1 LRPRDDSMML
11 LSQSGRAPAPPE
23 EEFHEG
29 RDPEA
34 SPGLELSIPQV
45 MLIVRAHWKKILI
58 IALSIMIVA
67 STVIKL
73 LPKSY
78 TSTATLK
85 VDADLK
91 DPLAGEAGPAE
102 RGGYIPTEIQLMRSD
117 DVLLAVIDHLD
128 LTHNKEFAA
137 GYSGDP
143 ANLREWVKEKLYK
156 DLDIQQGGESSLL
169 INVSATSRESLMAA
183 KLANAVADAYVEQE
197 RRRLD
202 DPAAER
208 ARRYGEQLAE
218 LKTKVSAAEDQLAAF
233 RQRTG
238 ITDPT
243 GQKTADLEAL
253 AAMEKRLEDAK
264 NARREAEVQAAANG
278 SGAAE
283 TTAAYGRVQQ
293 EQLALA
299 AQQSQLAQLR
309 TTLGER
315 HPKVLELQSQIQA
328 TQQEIAGQLHTYART
343 ASADLRSAID
353 LQQKME
359 QAVAQQR
366 ASVLAAGAVRDEGSK
381 YEMELDSAKTV
392 YKRALDGY
400 DQIMFASAGHY
411 TYVNIVGR
419 GVPAL
424 KSTKPNK
431 VKLLVMA
438 ILAGIVVGFGA
449 PVGYE
454 LFVDRRVR
462 CRDDLERTFRI
473 PVLIELTHGSIPAGA
488 A

>member
-1 LRPRDDSMML
+1 LRASNESQVL
-11 LSQSGRAPAPPE
+11 LAQSGKPPSE
-23 EEFHEG
+23 EDFHES
-29 RDPEA
+29 REA
-34 SPGLELSIPQV
+34 EDAPGMELSIHQV
-45 MLIVRAHWKKILI
+45 ILILRAHWMMVLI
-58 IALSIMIVA
+58 IALSIIAVGGIV
-67 STVIKL
+67 VKL

-85 VDADLK
+85 VDSDLK
-91 DPLAGEAGPAE
+91 DPLAGEAGPGE

-117 DVLLAVIDHLD
+117 EVLLAVIDRLD

-137 GYSGDP
+137 GYSGNP

-156 DLDIQQGGESSLL
+156 VLDIQQGAESSLL
-169 INVSATSRESLMAA
+169 INVGATSRNSLMAA
-183 KLANAVADAYVEQE
+183 QIANAVADAYVEQE

-218 LKTKVSAAEDQLAAF
+218 LKNKVSAAEDQLAAF

-243 GQKTADLEAL
+243 GQKTADLETL
-253 AAMEKRLEDAK
+253 AAMEKRLEEAK
-264 NARREAEVQAAANG
+264 NARREAEVQASANS

-283 TTAAYGRVQQ
+283 TTAAAARVQQ
-293 EQLALA
+293 EQA
-299 AQQSQLAQLR
+299 QLATQQAQLAELR

-328 TQQEIAGQLHTYART
+328 TQQEIAGQLHSYART

-353 LQQKME
+353 LQQKLE

-381 YEMELDSAKTV
+381 FEMELDSAKTV

-400 DQIMFASAGHY
+400 DQIMFASTGHY
-411 TYVNIVGR
+411 TYVNLVSR
-419 GVPAL
+419 AVPAL

-431 VKLLVMA
+431 IKLLVMI
-438 ILAGIVVGFGA
+438 ILAGIAVGFGV
-449 PVGYE
+449 PLGYE

-462 CRDDLERTFRI
+462 CRDDLERTFRV
-473 PVLIELTHGSIPAGA
+473 PVLIELTHGALPARA

>member
-1 LRPRDDSMML
+1 LRSPNDSMVL
-11 LSQSGRAPAPPE
+11 LSQSGRPPAE
-23 EEFHEG
+23 EDFQESRE
-29 RDPEA
+29 PEA
-34 SPGLELSIPQV
+34 APGLELSVHQL
-45 MLIVRAHWKKILI
+45 MLILRAHWLTVLL
-58 IALSIMIVA
+58 IALSIMIVGG
-67 STVIKL
+67 TVIKL

-85 VDADLK
+85 VDSDLK
-91 DPLAGEAGPAE
+91 DPLAGEAGPGE
-102 RGGYIPTEIQLMRSD
+102 RGGYIPTEMQLMRSD
-117 DVLLAVIDHLD
+117 EVLLAVIDHLD

-156 DLDIQQGGESSLL
+156 VLDIQQGVEGSLL
-169 INVSATSRESLMAA
+169 INAGATSRNPLMAA
-183 KLANAVADAYVEQE
+183 QLANAVADAYVEQE

-218 LKTKVSAAEDQLAAF
+218 LKSKVSAAEDQLAAF

-243 GQKTADLEAL
+243 GQKTADLETL
-253 AAMEKRLEDAK
+253 SVLEKRLEDAK
-264 NARREAEVQAAANG
+264 NARREAEVQAANS
-278 SGAAE
+278 SGTAE
-283 TTAAYGRVQQ
+283 TTAAYTRVQQ
-293 EQLALA
+293 EQAQLAT
-299 AQQSQLAQLR
+299 QQSQLAQLR

-328 TQQEIAGQLHTYART
+328 TQQEIAGQLHSYART
-343 ASADLRSAID
+343 AGADLRSAID
-353 LQQKME
+353 LQQKLE

-366 ASVLAAGAVRDEGSK
+366 ANVLAAGAVRDEGSK
-381 YEMELDSAKTV
+381 YEMELDSAKSV

-411 TYVNIVGR
+411 TYVNIVSR

-431 VKLLVMA
+431 IKLLVMV
-438 ILAGIVVGFGA
+438 ILAGIIAGFGA
-449 PVGYE
+449 PLCYE
-454 LFVDRRVR
+454 LFLDRRVR
-462 CRDDLERTFRI
+462 CRDDLERTFRV
-473 PVLIELTHGSIPAGA
+473 PVLIELIHGATPARA

>member
-1 LRPRDDSMML
+1 LRSSNESLVL
-11 LSQSGRAPAPPE
+11 LSQSGKPPPE
-23 EEFHEG
+23 EEFQEN

-34 SPGLELSIPQV
+34 APGLELSIHQV
-45 MLIVRAHWKKILI
+45 ILILRAHWLQVLL
-58 IALSIMIVA
+58 IALSIIIVGG
-67 STVIKL
+67 TVVKL

-85 VDADLK
+85 VDSDLK
-91 DPLAGEAGPAE
+91 DPLAGEAGPEE

-117 DVLLAVIDHLD
+117 EVLLAVIDHLD
-128 LTHNKEFAA
+128 LTHNQEFAA
-137 GYSGDP
+137 GYSGNP

-156 DLDIQQGGESSLL
+156 VLDIQQGAESSLL
-169 INVSATSRESLMAA
+169 INVGATSRNALIAA
-183 KLANAVADAYVEQE
+183 QLANAVADAYVEQE

-218 LKTKVSAAEDQLAAF
+218 LKSKVSAAEDQLAAF

-243 GQKTADLEAL
+243 GQKTADLDTL
-253 AAMEKRLEDAK
+253 AALEKRLEEAK
-264 NARREAEVQAAANG
+264 NARREAEVQAAANS

-283 TTAAYGRVQQ
+283 TTAAAARVQQ
-293 EQLALA
+293 EQAQLAT
-299 AQQSQLAQLR
+299 QQSQLAQLR

-328 TQQEIAGQLHTYART
+328 TKQDIAGQLHSYART

-381 YEMELDSAKTV
+381 FEMELDSAKTV

-411 TYVNIVGR
+411 TYVNIVSR
-419 GVPAL
+419 AVPAL

-431 VKLLVMA
+431 VKLLVMI
-438 ILAGIVVGFGA
+438 ILAGIVVGFGG
-449 PVGYE
+449 PLCYE
-454 LFVDRRVR
+454 LFLDRRVR
-462 CRDDLERTFRI
+462 CRDDLERTFRV
-473 PVLIELTHGSIPAGA
+473 PVLIELTHGAAPARA

>member
-1 LRPRDDSMML
+1 LRPRNDQTLL
-11 LSQSGRAPAPPE
+11 LSQSGRSAPE
-23 EEFHEG
+23 EEFQES
-29 RDPEA
+29 REPEE
-34 SPGLELSIPQV
+34 SGGLELSLHQIT
-45 MLIVRAHWKKILI
+45 LILRAHWKQVLI
-58 IALSIMIVA
+58 IALSIIIVGA
-67 STVIKL
+67 VVIKF

-91 DPLAGEAGPAE
+91 DPLAGQVGPEE
-102 RGGYIPTEIQLMRSD
+102 RGGYIPTEMQLMRSD
-117 DVLLAVIDHLD
+117 DVLLAVIDRLD
-128 LTHNKEFAA
+128 LTHNKEFAT

-143 ANLREWVKEKLYK
+143 ANLREWVKERLYK
-156 DLDIQQGGESSLL
+156 VLDIQQGVEGSLL
-169 INVSATSRESLMAA
+169 INVTATSRNSVMAA
-183 KLANAVADAYVEQE
+183 RLSNAVADAYVDQE

-202 DPAAER
+202 DPASER

-218 LKTKVSAAEDQLAAF
+218 LKTKVAAAEDQLAAF

-243 GQKTADLEAL
+243 GQKTADLETLGAL
-253 AAMEKRLEDAK
+253 EKRLEDAK
-264 NARREAEVQAAANG
+264 NARREAEVQSASN
-278 SGAAE
+278 SGGTAE
-283 TTAAYGRVQQ
+283 TTAAYTRVQ
-293 EQLALA
+293 A
-299 AQQSQLAQLR
+299 AQASLATEQKELAELR
-309 TTLGER
+309 TTLGDR
-315 HPKVLELQSQIQA
+315 HPKVLELQSQISA
-328 TQQEIAGQLHTYART
+328 TQQEIAGLLHGYART

-353 LQQKME
+353 LQQKLE

-419 GVPAL
+419 AVPAL
-424 KSTKPNK
+424 KSAKPNK
-431 VKLLVMA
+431 VKLLVVA
-438 ILAGIVVGFGA
+438 ILAGLGIGIGWPLGF
-449 PVGYE
+449 E
-454 LFVDRRVR
+454 LFLDRRVR
-462 CRDDLERTFRI
+462 CRDDLERTFRV
-473 PVLIELTHGSIPAGA
+473 PVLIELTHGSTPARIA

>member
-1 LRPRDDSMML
+1 LRPRNDQTLL
-11 LSQSGRAPAPPE
+11 LSQSGRSAPE
-23 EEFHEG
+23 EEFQES
-29 RDPEA
+29 REPEEPA
-34 SPGLELSIPQV
+34 GLELSIYQIT
-45 MLIVRAHWKKILI
+45 LILRAHWKKVLI
-58 IALSIMIVA
+58 TALSIMILGA
-67 STVIKL
+67 AVIKL

-85 VDADLK
+85 VDSDLK
-91 DPLAGEAGPAE
+91 DPLAGEIGPGE
-102 RGGYIPTEIQLMRSD
+102 RGGYIPTEMQLMRSD
-117 DVLLAVIDHLD
+117 EVLLAVIDHLD
-128 LTHNKEFAA
+128 LTHNKELAA

-143 ANLREWVKEKLYK
+143 ANLREWVKERLYK
-156 DLDIQQGGESSLL
+156 ILDVQQGVEGSLL
-169 INVSATSRESLMAA
+169 INVTATSRNPLMAA
-183 KLANAVADAYVEQE
+183 QLANAVADAYVDQE

-208 ARRYGEQLAE
+208 ARRYGEQLAA
-218 LKTKVSAAEDQLAAF
+218 LKTKVAAAEDQLAAF

-253 AAMEKRLEDAK
+253 GTLEKRLEDAK
-264 NARREAEVQAAANG
+264 NARREAEVKAASNN

-283 TTAAYGRVQQ
+283 TTAAYARVQEGQ
-293 EQLALA
+293 ARLATE
-299 AQQSQLAQLR
+299 QSQLAELR

-328 TQQEIAGQLHTYART
+328 TQQDIAGLQHSYART

-353 LQQKME
+353 LQQKLE

-366 ASVLAAGAVRDEGSK
+366 SNVLAAGAVRDEGNK
-381 YEMELDSAKTV
+381 YEMELDSAKSV

-419 GVPAL
+419 AVPAL
-424 KSTKPNK
+424 KSAKPNK
-431 VKLLVMA
+431 VKLLALA
-438 ILAGIVVGFGA
+438 ILAGLGVGLGW
-449 PVGYE
+449 PLCYE
-454 LFVDRRVR
+454 LFLDRRVR
-462 CRDDLERTFRI
+462 CRDDLERTFRV
-473 PVLIELTHGSIPAGA
+473 PVLIELTHGSTPARVA